1 MAMTNK
7 LRSIT
12 KEQFSDE
19 IRRLISSIGVS
30 QREAYNLLREDGL
43 DAEFRSFQNWIGA
56 ATKPGNE
63 RIAWVL
69 DRLGH
74 YARRAERD
82 DPHSPSTAKTRSPG
96 QTDISVMSFPYLEG
110 GPGAGGAGVQ
120 WDEGERITVPTSVAA
135 AWANGRR
142 VDGSRA
148 YWTRVQGSSM
158 EPWLPDQSP
167 IFVERSSEVVDGGRY
182 VLWLDDVDAEIVK
195 RIERLGGGYL
205 RIISDNPN
213 HATQLLRHVQD
224 DVYEDE
230 ATQAKVRV
238 RIRGR
243 VLCPPDTPHAILKT
257 VTEQMARMMGRDD
270 R

>member
-1 MAMTNK
+1 M
-7 LRSIT
+7 
-12 KEQFSDE
+12 
-19 IRRLISSIGVS
+19 IRLYEVGKNRPGSKRLGLLAEALGVGTGELADRLIPDD
-30 QREAYNLLREDGL
+30 DG
-43 DAEFRSFQNWIGA
+43 G
-56 ATKPGNE
+56 
-63 RIAWVL
+63 
-69 DRLGH
+69 
-74 YARRAERD
+74 
-82 DPHSPSTAKTRSPG
+82 SPINDQIDSHKM
-96 QTDISVMSFPYLEG
+96 MSFPYLEG
-110 GPGAGGAGVQ
+110 GPGAGASGVQ

-243 VLCPPDTPHAILKT
+243 VLYPPDTPHAILKT
-257 VTEQMARMMGRDD
+257 VTEQMARMVGRSDGGLQGANH
-270 R
+270 